1 VEGVDIMSES
11 FVTIDELDL
20 EQIHDYDFV
29 ATVKNVKL
37 YAELY
42 ELYCSARVVFP
53 SIVPCTLII

>member
-1 VEGVDIMSES
+1 MSES

-37 YAELY
+37 YADLH

-53 SIVPCTLII
+53 TIVPCTLII

>member
-1 VEGVDIMSES
+1 MEGVDIMSES

-37 YAELY
+37 
-42 ELYCSARVVFP
+42 
-53 SIVPCTLII
+53 

>member
-1 VEGVDIMSES
+1 MSES

-42 ELYCSARVVFP
+42 EIGRAHV
-53 SIVPCTLII
+53 

>member
-1 VEGVDIMSES
+1 MSES
-11 FVTIDELDL
+11 FVTIDELDF
-20 EQIHDYDFV
+20 DFV